1 MLYPGGRGRGGA
13 VARRRRSP
21 QSGCRPAKPSPARS
35 RIRDEFNIAITDG
48 SGYYRSWPTS
58 KVKVTVD
65 NPLDAH
71 VAQLGKYTNDDLHN
85 VLAYLQ
91 TLK

>member
-1 MLYPGGRGRGGA
+1 MLAPGGRGRGGA
-13 VARRRRSP
+13 APSTPVATITLP
-21 QSGCRPAKPSPARS
+21 SGQTIKGRVAY
-35 RIRDEFNIAITDG
+35 RDEFNIAITDDA
-48 SGYYRSWPTS
+48 GYYRSWQTN

-71 VAQLGKYTNDDLHN
+71 IAQLAKYTNDDLHN

>member
-1 MLYPGGRGRGGA
+1 MP
-13 VARRRRSP
+13 
-21 QSGCRPAKPSPARS
+21 
-35 RIRDEFNIAITDG
+35 

-58 KVKVTVD
+58 KVKVTID

-71 VAQLGKYTNDDLHN
+71 IAQLAKYTNDDLHN

>member
-1 MLYPGGRGRGGA
+1 
-13 VARRRRSP
+13 
-21 QSGCRPAKPSPARS
+21 
-35 RIRDEFNIAITDG
+35 
-48 SGYYRSWPTS
+48 
-58 KVKVTVD
+58 VKVD

-71 VAQLGKYTNDDLHN
+71 IAQLAKYTNEDLHN

>member
-1 MLYPGGRGRGGA
+1 M
-13 VARRRRSP
+13 S
-21 QSGCRPAKPSPARS
+21 
-35 RIRDEFNIAITDG
+35 
-48 SGYYRSWPTS
+48 
-58 KVKVTVD
+58 KVTVTIV

-71 VAQLGKYTNDDLHN
+71 IAQLAKYNNDDLHN

>member
-1 MLYPGGRGRGGA
+1 M
-13 VARRRRSP
+13 S
-21 QSGCRPAKPSPARS
+21 Q
-35 RIRDEFNIAITDG
+35 
-48 SGYYRSWPTS
+48 
-58 KVKVTVD
+58 VKATID

-71 VAQLGKYTNDDLHN
+71 IAQLPKYTNDDLHN

>member
-1 MLYPGGRGRGGA
+1 
-13 VARRRRSP
+13 
-21 QSGCRPAKPSPARS
+21 
-35 RIRDEFNIAITDG
+35 
-48 SGYYRSWPTS
+48 
-58 KVKVTVD
+58 VKISVS

-71 VAQLGKYTNDDLHN
+71 SAMLPKYTNADVHN

>member
-1 MLYPGGRGRGGA
+1 
-13 VARRRRSP
+13 VAY
-21 QSGCRPAKPSPARS
+21 
-35 RIRDEFNIAITDG
+35 RDEFNIAITDQA
-48 SGYYRSWPTS
+48 GYYRSWPANQI
-58 KVKVTVD
+58 KVTVD

-71 VAQLGKYTNDDLHN
+71 IAQLAKYTNDDVHN

>member
-1 MLYPGGRGRGGA
+1 MKLPSGQSVTGK
-13 VARRRRSP
+13 VAY
-21 QSGCRPAKPSPARS
+21 
-35 RIRDEFNIAITDG
+35 RDEFTIAITDAA
-48 SGYYRSWPTS
+48 GYYRSWPMS
-58 KVKVTVD
+58 KVTVTIV

-71 VAQLGKYTNDDLHN
+71 IAQLAKYNNDDLHN